1 MLTLAAMH
9 AASTVPQH
17 LQLSSRDYA
26 GRDRAGA
33 LRELFGRA
41 LMRVDLWAFEDA
53 GPLDFQVHLS
63 LLGNGAAYAY
73 SEHTPAHIAH
83 RPAQIGDGGDDLFL
97 TTTQA
102 GCVLRAAS
110 GDVEVP
116 AGGFLLH
123 SKARAHEIVHPLGGC
138 TATLQ
143 LSHAA
148 LAQRLPGLEE
158 APLRVLP
165 TGLAEPALA
174 MGYAQLLAGRPTLAA
189 PLLQSA
195 QAHLQDL
202 MAGILVPAAPGGDAL
217 HVPRLALIQRDI
229 LARLTQ
235 PELNLAQI
243 ARLHHLT
250 PRQVQRLFAREG
262 TCFSDYVRDARLDR
276 VRAALADP
284 RQRHWRV
291 LQIVLDNGFDDF
303 SAFSRAFKR
312 RFGTTPTEIRG
323 MSL

>member
-1 MLTLAAMH
+1 MH
-9 AASTVPQH
+9 AAPAAPQH
-17 LQLSSRDYA
+17 LRLSSRDYA
-26 GRDRAGA
+26 GRDRADA

-41 LMRVDLWAFEDA
+41 LMRVDLWACEDA
-53 GPLDFQVHLS
+53 APLDFQVSLM
-63 LLGNGAAYAY
+63 LLGDGGAYAY

-83 RPAQIGDGGDDLFL
+83 RPAHIGDGGDDLFL
-97 TTTQA
+97 TATQA
-102 GCVLRAAS
+102 GCVLRTGS
-110 GDVEVP
+110 GDIAVP

-123 SKARAHEIVHPLGGC
+123 SKARAHEIVHPSGGR

-148 LAQRLPGLEE
+148 LAHRLPGLEE

-165 TGLAEPALA
+165 AGLQEPALA
-174 MGYAQLLAGRPTLAA
+174 MGYAQLLAGHPTLAA

-284 RQRHWRV
+284 RQRHRRV

>member
-17 LQLSSRDYA
+17 LRLSSRDHA
-26 GRDRAGA
+26 GRDRASA

-41 LMRVDLWAFEDA
+41 LMRVDLWACDDA
-53 GPLDFQVHLS
+53 APLDFQVS
-63 LLGNGAAYAY
+63 LMLLADGCAYAY

-83 RPAQIGDGGDDLFL
+83 RPARIGDGGDDLFL
-97 TTTQA
+97 TATQA
-102 GCVLRAAS
+102 GCVLRTG
-110 GDVEVP
+110 GDDVPVP

-123 SKARAHEIVHPLGGC
+123 SKARAHEIVHPSGGR

-148 LAQRLPGLEE
+148 LARRLRGLEE

-165 TGLAEPALA
+165 AGLPEPALA
-174 MGYAQLLAGRPTLAA
+174 MGYAQLLATHSTLAA

-195 QAHLQDL
+195 QAHLLDL
-202 MAGILVPAAPGGDAL
+202 MAGILAPAAVDCSAL

-229 LARLTQ
+229 LARLAQ
-235 PELNLAQI
+235 SELSLVEI
-243 ARLHHLT
+243 ARRHHLT
-250 PRQVQRLFAREG
+250 PRQVQRLFAGEG
-262 TCFSDYVRDARLDR
+262 TCFSDFVRNARLDR

-284 RQRHWRV
+284 SQRQRRV

-312 RFGTTPTEIRG
+312 RFGITPTEARG
-323 MSL
+323 H